1 MTNEDGEPI
10 TLETVHRPRRRREK
24 KLMTMDEVNA
34 KFPMRKYKT
43 WVSERATEGLPT
55 AGGVSVSPSRANS
68 IRQADSI
75 LPEDATVKS
84 RLSTDVHPADVSI
97 TAAAEPNKHD
107 EKGCDI
113 GSVAA
118 EELSQTTTYRRSEER
133 PGPLRRTSSQ
143 EEDDDEHIDAAL
155 PPDCLATPG
164 DSCAICIDTL
174 EDDDDIRGL
183 TCGHAF
189 HAVCLDP
196 WLTSRRACCPL
207 CKADYFTPKPRPHQE
222 CDAHVHNSSNN
233 LDPRSN
239 SRLNLPGALRSAWFR
254 SNPVPSRENPLPG
267 TRQQGRSRV
276 RLDRHQP
283 PQAGRADDS
292 RTRSSLLP
300 SSVAGGGLLSSVR
313 SALRLNRSGN
323 HTARTA
329 PTNTTTPAT
338 TETVTPSQLESGT
351 RTA

>member
-1 MTNEDGEPI
+1 MSNEDGEPI

-34 KFPMRKYKT
+34 KFPMKKYKT

-68 IRQADSI
+68 IRQADGD
-75 LPEDATVKS
+75 LPEIATVKS
-84 RLSTDVHPADVSI
+84 RLSTDAHPADVPI
-97 TAAAEPNKHD
+97 TAAAEANTHD
-107 EKGCDI
+107 EKGAQV
-113 GSVAA
+113 GSGPT
-118 EELSQTTTYRRSEER
+118 EETSQTITQHGEER
-133 PGPLRRTSSQ
+133 PAALRRASSQ
-143 EEDDDEHIDAAL
+143 EEEEDDHIDAAL
-155 PPDCLATPG
+155 PPECLATPG

-174 EDDDDIRGL
+174 EDDDDVRGL

-207 CKADYFTPKPRPHQE
+207 CKADYFTPKPRPNQE
-222 CDAHVHNSSNN
+222 CDAHTNSSNSN

-254 SNPVPSRENPLPG
+254 SNMVPTRESPLPG
-267 TRQQGRSRV
+267 IRQGSSRARSDRV
-276 RLDRHQP
+276 QP
-283 PQAGRADDS
+283 RQQAGRTDDG
-292 RTRSSLLP
+292 RNTAAQAQAPAP
-300 SSVAGGGLLSSVR
+300 SNSTSGGMLASVR
-313 SALRLNRSGN
+313 SALRFNRRGN

-329 PTNTTTPAT
+329 PTTHAT
-338 TETVTPSQLESGT
+338 TEAVTPSQLESGT
-351 RTA
+351 RTT